1 MNVLV
6 FLMPANWRIIVLFSR
21 QISGDDPEAVE
32 CSEAQRDSPE
42 QSVASPDFTSSLAGC
57 AGAAC

>member
-1 MNVLV
+1 
-6 FLMPANWRIIVLFSR
+6 MPANWRIIVLFSR